1 LYNIAGTGVGEAAL
15 LSAIIGGG
23 SAAISGGDP
32 LKGALLGA
40 LTGGVGNLAAPALGS
55 LFGATAPGITEGL
68 KLGAEFVPEA
78 IPGIADAATTGI
90 NMAPNV
96 ANTLG
101 TGVGS
106 AGSNLYT
113 AGFPQVPGTT
123 PFSFQDASLAAQKQA
138 AASSFGPFTH
148 ADLAMQGTNVADP
161 TNFGLNASEYFKPAL
176 GTDPANPL
184 IGRYPEAVTPR
195 LPAISNPIAPDRLS
209 LFDEPMAYL
218 KANKP
223 AALAAGI
230 AGITGSR
237 KTFDPPKNKYTGA
250 LSQFNFDPS
259 KYMPSHYA
267 GGGITSLDSGGYDRQ
282 VGDNP
287 MYMPA
292 MASGGIATL
301 GGYSDGGRM
310 LKGPGDGM
318 SDSIPASIAG
328 KQPAR
333 LARDEFV
340 VPADV
345 VSHLGNGSSDAGAK
359 QLYAMMDRIRQARTG
374 TKKQGR
380 EIRPSKFMPA

>member
-1 LYNIAGTGVGEAAL
+1 
-15 LSAIIGGG
+15 
-23 SAAISGGDP
+23 
-32 LKGALLGA
+32 
-40 LTGGVGNLAAPALGS
+40 
-55 LFGATAPGITEGL
+55 
-68 KLGAEFVPEA
+68 
-78 IPGIADAATTGI
+78 
-90 NMAPNV
+90 
-96 ANTLG
+96 
-101 TGVGS
+101 
-106 AGSNLYT
+106 
-113 AGFPQVPGTT
+113 
-123 PFSFQDASLAAQKQA
+123 
-138 AASSFGPFTH
+138 
-148 ADLAMQGTNVADP
+148 
-161 TNFGLNASEYFKPAL
+161 
-176 GTDPANPL
+176 
-184 IGRYPEAVTPR
+184 
-195 LPAISNPIAPDRLS
+195 
-209 LFDEPMAYL
+209 MAYL

-259 KYMPSHYA
+259 KYMASNYA